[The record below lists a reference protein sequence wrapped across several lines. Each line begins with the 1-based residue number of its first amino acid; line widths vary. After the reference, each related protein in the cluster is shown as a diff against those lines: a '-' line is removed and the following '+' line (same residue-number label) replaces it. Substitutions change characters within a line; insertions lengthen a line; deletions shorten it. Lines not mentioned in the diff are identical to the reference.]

1 MHYKYSKDDLST
13 YKEIIHSNILQ
24 NINLIV
30 HKMKSLGVK
39 LENQQNQEFFDLI
52 ENLSPED
59 YLVANTLYN
68 REMATKISTLTSDKN
83 FQNVFR
89 QNCNHICTEGLEYI
103 LKHLYRMS
111 DQNFVPSQTDIMVS
125 RIKTTGIVESVHQ
138 QNFERFGLSKD
149 DLNIIRLVDVG
160 GARNERK
167 KWIYCFNN
175 VSMIFFCASL
185 LDFCRVLSFFDSFLL
200 GFV

>member
-13 YKEIIHSNILQ
+13 YKEIVHSNILQ

-39 LENQQNQEFFDLI
+39 LEYQQNQEFFDVI
-52 ENLSPED
+52 EKLTPED

-68 REMATKISTLTSDKN
+68 REMATKISTLMSDKN

-89 QNCNHICTEGLEYI
+89 QNCNHICTEGFEYI

-125 RIKTTGIVESVHQ
+125 RIKTTGIVESIHQ

-149 DLNIIRLVDVG
+149 ELNVIRLVDVG

-185 LDFCRVLSFFDSFLL
+185 LDFCRVFLIDSFLL
-200 GFV
+200 GFI

>member
-52 ENLSPED
+52 ENLTPED

-89 QNCNHICTEGLEYI
+89 QNCNHICTEGFEYI

-185 LDFCRVLSFFDSFLL
+185 LDFCRVLSFFVIHFC
-200 GFV
+200 

>member
-13 YKEIIHSNILQ
+13 YKEIVHSNILQ

-39 LENQQNQEFFDLI
+39 LEYQQNQEFFDVI
-52 ENLSPED
+52 EKLTPED

-68 REMATKISTLTSDKN
+68 REMATKISTLMSDKN

-89 QNCNHICTEGLEYI
+89 QNCNHICTEGFEYI

-125 RIKTTGIVESVHQ
+125 RIKTTGIVESIHQ

-149 DLNIIRLVDVG
+149 ELNVIRLVDVG

-185 LDFCRVLSFFDSFLL
+185 LDFCRVFLMDSFLL
-200 GFV
+200 GFI

>member
-149 DLNIIRLVDVG
+149 DLNIIRLLDVG